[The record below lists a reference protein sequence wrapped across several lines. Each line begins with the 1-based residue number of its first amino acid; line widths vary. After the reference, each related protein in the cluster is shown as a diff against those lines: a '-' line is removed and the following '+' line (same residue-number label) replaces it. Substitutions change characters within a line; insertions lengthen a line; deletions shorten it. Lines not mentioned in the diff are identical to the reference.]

1 MWLLHNII
9 FEVILT
15 IIAAAL
21 LVAIVRF
28 SIARLVQRLVGGYE
42 YAGRVVR
49 HKQAENQIDEQK
61 RERTLI
67 ALFRTA
73 SSVVIWLVT
82 LIVILWELR
91 VNLAALLTGAG
102 LIGVV
107 VGLGAQN
114 TIRDVLSGLFIIA
127 ENQYRVGDIVT
138 FYIAGRDITGVVED
152 VTIRITRL
160 RDMDGKLHIVRN
172 GSPDV
177 VANQTFGYANVNI
190 DIQVALD
197 SDLDKIQHVIND
209 VGTQLAEDP
218 EWKKSLVDPITF
230 LRLDN
235 FDGGTLSIKALGK
248 VEPSM
253 QWAVAG
259 EFRMRLVKAFAK
271 NHITLT

>member
-1 MWLLHNII
+1 MWLLNNMI
-9 FEVILT
+9 FQVVLT
-15 IIAAAL
+15 IIAASV
-21 LVAIVRF
+21 LVTIVRMT
-28 SIARLVQRLVGGYE
+28 ITRLVRRLVGGYE
-42 YAGRVVR
+42 YAGRVVHR
-49 HKQAENQIDEQK
+49 KQENQIDEQK

-73 SSVVIWLVT
+73 ASVLIWLIT
-82 LIVILWELR
+82 LIVVLWELR

-114 TIRDVLSGLFIIA
+114 TIRDVLSGLFIIG

-160 RDMDGKLHIVRN
+160 RDTDGKLHIVRN

-190 DIQVALD
+190 DVDVALD
-197 SDLDKIQHVIND
+197 TDIDKVQRVLNE
-209 VGTQLAEDP
+209 VGVALSEDA
-218 EWKKSLVDPITF
+218 EWKDSIVDPITF
-230 LRLDN
+230 LRLDS
-235 FDGGTLSIKALGK
+235 FEGGTLSIKALGK

-259 EFRMRLVKAFAK
+259 EFRRRLVKAFAK
-271 NHITLT
+271 NHIAII

>member
-1 MWLLHNII
+1 MWLFQNII
-9 FEVILT
+9 FQVVLT
-15 IIAAAL
+15 IIAAAA
-21 LVAIVRF
+21 LVTIVRF
-28 SIARLVQRLVGGYE
+28 TIARVVKRLVGGYE
-42 YAGRVVR
+42 YAGRVVHR
-49 HKQAENQIDEQK
+49 KQENRIDEQK

-73 SSVVIWLVT
+73 ASVLIWLVT

-107 VGLGAQN
+107 IGLGAQN

-138 FYIAGRDITGVVED
+138 FYVAGRDITGVVED

-160 RDMDGKLHIVRN
+160 RDMDGKLHVVRN

-190 DIQVALD
+190 DINVALD
-197 SDLDKIQHVIND
+197 TDLDKAQRVLND
-209 VGTQLAEDP
+209 VGGELAEDP
-218 EWKKSLVDPITF
+218 EWKDCIVDPITF

-235 FDGGTLSIKALGK
+235 FEGGVLSIKALGK

-259 EFRMRLVKAFAK
+259 EFRRRLVKAFAK
-271 NHITLT
+271 NHIALT